1 MSGLARTTTNPDTFI
16 FMAGDLSHHGGEMR
30 PSKALPIPDILR
42 FASTSKRAA
51 SAFTGAQFRQ
61 INTRRGRQEN
71 EPFFDP
77 VFADD
82 AAVATETIKGAQAAD
97 ARDDVFMILAH
108 DMTIEGIVE
117 LFPQSANEWKQKG
130 WKKESMWSFLIDLA
144 AEIS

>member
-1 MSGLARTTTNPDTFI
+1 
-16 FMAGDLSHHGGEMR
+16 MR
-30 PSKALPIPDILR
+30 PSKGLPIPDILR
-42 FASTSKRAA
+42 FASTSKRPA
-51 SAFTGAQFRQ
+51 SAFTGAQFRE

-77 VFADD
+77 VLVDD

-108 DMTIEGIVE
+108 DMTIEGIIE
-117 LFPQSANEWKQKG
+117 LFPQSANEWKKKG